1 MLPAGLVGHVRL
13 RYLGTSAQKTRL
25 VVDLIRGRSVDE
37 AIATLRY
44 THKVVAL
51 EIGRALDSAVAN
63 ARQRKPELDVDR
75 LFVHTAFV
83 DGGPSLKRI
92 RPAPMGR
99 AFRVQKRMCHVTI
112 GLGETKVHRHRV
124 SHHLGHDRGAP
135 RPGLEDLLLVAPV
148 HLLDATPQHRI
159 HESALLDASR
169 HGSPY
174 LRRRTM
180 YLSVRLLLRVFFSR
194 TPQGVH
200 G

>member
-63 ARQRKPELDVDR
+63 ARQRKPEIDVDR

-112 GLGETKVHRHRV
+112 GLGETKVHRQAPPARKAAPAGEGAAGATEAAVTGAAPETGKTHAAKRV
-124 SHHLGHDRGAP
+124 AGKGAAA
-135 RPGLEDLLLVAPV
+135 GGAGK
-148 HLLDATPQHRI
+148 HAAKKAAKSTG
-159 HESALLDASR
+159 
-169 HGSPY
+169 HGS
-174 LRRRTM
+174 RKGKKQ
-180 YLSVRLLLRVFFSR
+180 S
-194 TPQGVH
+194 
-200 G
+200 